1 MGQRQSVEMNRIA
14 PSSANSATITISPQ
28 SRARPAEMVNGLF
41 KLNFAVVILASPMVA
56 NISRLTASGEGLL
69 DSSPV
74 LSWLRLGLAL
84 FGTADL
90 LYITV
95 VGNLSQFF
103 AHLQL
108 ADEEGWNAA
117 VAKRLLQRG
126 VARRSTASFSE
137 MMTTGKHTV
146 EVSGNEYLRKV
157 ISGVKNELRKIINDC
172 LSGEGGFSGLA
183 HSLHS
188 SSSSSGDGNSD
199 NSNAHWVIEYS
210 DDTVLGTTTDATGY
224 AMSNETFSPH
234 SNATE
239 QLDQKK
245 QQLVELCYITP
256 AHLVFESTWMKP
268 LRFAL
273 QLFPWSILSILV
285 SELIVALH
293 DRPG

>member
-1 MGQRQSVEMNRIA
+1 MRSGGRLGPASVCGDEQNCTIVREFRDHHNLAAVPGTPCGDGQRPLQAELRRGDPRIA
-14 PSSANSATITISPQ
+14 HG
-28 SRARPAEMVNGLF
+28 REH
-41 KLNFAVVILASPMVA
+41 K
-56 NISRLTASGEGLL
+56 SRLTASGEGLL

-157 ISGVKNELRKIINDC
+157 ISGVKNELRNNQR
-172 LSGEGGFSGLA
+172 LPERGGRIQRAGTLA
-183 HSLHS
+183 
-188 SSSSSGDGNSD
+188 
-199 NSNAHWVIEYS
+199 
-210 DDTVLGTTTDATGY
+210 
-224 AMSNETFSPH
+224 P
-234 SNATE
+234 
-239 QLDQKK
+239 
-245 QQLVELCYITP
+245 
-256 AHLVFESTWMKP
+256 
-268 LRFAL
+268 
-273 QLFPWSILSILV
+273 
-285 SELIVALH
+285 
-293 DRPG
+293 